1 MILISPSASHQT
13 AIFRLKAQLIKPK
26 SYQALV
32 PSPEKMC
39 LSCSQ
44 PRRHVMVVMLS
55 KWEAI

>member
-32 PSPEKMC
+32 PSPEKNV
-39 LSCSQ
+39 L
-44 PRRHVMVVMLS
+44 VMQS
-55 KWEAI
+55 TKAACDGCDA